1 MQFSKSAV
9 VNAVDRAISALYE
22 NGADS
27 AEIGFESHTPDKGV
41 SRFVAKA
48 AFSNGVLTVS
58 VAAV

>member
-22 NGADS
+22 NGTDS
-27 AEIGFESHTPDKGV
+27 AEIGFASHTPDTD

-48 AFSNGVLTVS
+48 AFVDGVLTVS